1 MKAYL
6 HKLSTEWSAAWAE
19 SKFRNQFALTILGFI
34 AVGLFNLHF
43 LKIWQTRAGMQVNDL
58 VLNMLPPIDF
68 SIPIFAV
75 EYTALLLAFF
85 YVIQTPRLLV
95 RGLQMFALSFIAR
108 TITIYLIPLEPP
120 RDIILLNDP
129 IATFCFQTETVY
141 VTKDLFFSGHV
152 SAMFL
157 FFLLIENKVLRLY
170 IFAATIA
177 IATMIL
183 WQHVHYTMDVLCAP
197 LVSYVCYK
205 FVNWWHLQTK
215 YGLELE
221 SA

>member
-1 MKAYL
+1 MKSYL
-6 HKLSTEWSAAWAE
+6 HKLNTEWSVAWAE
-19 SKFRNQFALTILGFI
+19 SKFKNQFALTFLGFI

-43 LKIWQTRAGMQVNDL
+43 LKVWQSRAGIQVNDF
-58 VLNMLPPIDF
+58 VLNHLPPIDF
-68 SIPIFAV
+68 SLPIFIV
-75 EYTALLLAFF
+75 EYSALLVVLF
-85 YVIQTPRLLV
+85 YVLPNPRLLV
-95 RGLQMFALSFIAR
+95 RGVQMFALSFVAR

-120 RDIILLNDP
+120 KDIILLNDP
-129 IATFCFQTETVY
+129 IATFLFQTETIY

-157 FFLLIENKVLRLY
+157 FLLLVENKTFKNL
-170 IFAATIA
+170 IFAATITVA
-177 IATMIL
+177 VMIL
-183 WQHVHYTMDVLCAP
+183 WQHVHYTMDVVCAP

-215 YGLELE
+215 YGLELK